1 MISLIF
7 TDSIAL
13 DFGAFI
19 AERARNYRVSK
30 SAILSAIQSFVP
42 SQPVPHTLADVP
54 AWPMA
59 GLTDGEAATQPS
71 SPSVEPIP
79 DAPKPP
85 PAEIDGDHSEPE
97 QPLVSSAEA
106 AA

>member
-13 DFGAFI
+13 DFAAFI

-30 SAILSAIQSFVP
+30 APILSAIQPFMR

-54 AWPMA
+54 AWPTA

-79 DAPKPP
+79 AAPRPP
-85 PAEIDGDHSEPE
+85 PAEIDGDPSEPE